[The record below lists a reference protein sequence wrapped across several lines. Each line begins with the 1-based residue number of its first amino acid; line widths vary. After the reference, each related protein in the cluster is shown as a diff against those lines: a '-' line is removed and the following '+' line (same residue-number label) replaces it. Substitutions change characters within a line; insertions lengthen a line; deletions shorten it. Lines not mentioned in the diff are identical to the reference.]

1 MKKRLLIPLSLL
13 AISLLA
19 GCSSNNKTTNIIN
32 GSDYGYNEQVSI
44 NELEEIEVNENNNEF
59 EISTNDGEYVNY

>member
-13 AISLLA
+13 AVSLLA

-44 NELEEIEVNENNNEF
+44 NEP
-59 EISTNDGEYVNY
+59 